1 MASERTAVP
10 VEEQERRIELRGV
23 RVRNLQNI
31 DVDFPLGK
39 LTVISGV
46 SGAGKSS
53 LAFDTLYAEG
63 QRRFIQ
69 CLSISARRALEQIEP
84 PLAERISDLPPAI
97 AIRQSQREASPRATV
112 ATVAEIHDDLRI
124 LYARLGQIRCPDCR
138 RLVTRD
144 SPASVAQ
151 TLGQCLADGTRMLVC
166 APWQSADEPDAAN
179 LAVLRESG
187 FIRAIVGGQ
196 TLDLNALPATLPTG
210 PWLVVVDRVAMGQTT
225 SARLLESLETAFSQ
239 GLGRAVVLAAPQ
251 GETADSN
258 QPVVTVNGRDW
269 NEHRFASD
277 LICGGCGRE
286 FLMPEPRLFNFNSPL
301 GACPA
306 CHGLGSVKAG
316 GVRQTCAECHGA
328 RLHSQSRAVEW
339 QGESL
344 PSLLRWTIGE
354 LQARLAALPVDSE
367 STANGALES
376 VRHHLLSRVNYLA
389 SVGLG
394 HLTLDRPIGTLSAG
408 ETRRVMMTAA
418 LGSQMVNALYVLDE
432 PFAGLHPQDAIG
444 LRAAILRLR
453 DAGNTVVIV
462 DHERDLVQQ
471 ADHLVVLGPTAG
483 RDGGKVVYQGAPHAE
498 EFAKTLP
505 SARQVSASAACLKLS
520 GVKHR
525 NLKNLTVAFPL
536 GVLCVVTGV
545 SGSGKS
551 SLVCQTLYPAL
562 AAELAGRGTGQASPA
577 KPATAKLSR
586 KRVTA
591 EMAAFPPE
599 QGAFEQLDGAEQLD
613 AVLLLDQQPLTRSP
627 RSNAATVLGVLNE
640 IRGSFA
646 QTAEAQVRNY
656 GAGHFSFNAASGGRC
671 PTCDGAGK
679 LEIDLQFLPDVQ
691 MSCPDC
697 HGTRF
702 RKEILEVKYRGLN
715 IAEVLNLTAREAF
728 PFFRG
733 QPRIQRRL
741 RVLKDVGLDYLP
753 LGQSLDSLSGGETQR
768 LKLALALTRHSR
780 ARTLL
785 ILDEPTVGLHA
796 TDVDQLLEVFR
807 MLVETGHSLVVI
819 DHNLAVLRAADHLL
833 ELGPGAGTLGG
844 EVVAQGGP
852 AAVAAAPQSVI
863 GKWLAAGQ

>member
-1 MASERTAVP
+1 MAAESAAVP
-10 VEEQERRIELRGV
+10 MEEPERRIELRGV

-69 CLSISARRALEQIEP
+69 CLSISARRALEQMEP
-84 PLAERISDLPPAI
+84 PLADRISDLPPAI
-97 AIRQSQREASPRATV
+97 AIRQTQREASPRATV
-112 ATVAEIHDDLRI
+112 ATMAEIHDDLRI

-138 RLVTRD
+138 LLVTRD
-144 SPASVAQ
+144 SPTSVAQ
-151 TLGQCLADGTRMLVC
+151 TLSRSVADGARLLVC
-166 APWQSADEPDAAN
+166 APWQSAGEPDAAS

-187 FIRAIVGGQ
+187 FIRAIAGGQ
-196 TLDLNALPATLPTG
+196 TLDLNTLPPTMPTG
-210 PWLVVVDRVAMGQTT
+210 PWLIVVDRVVMGQTT

-239 GLGRAVVLAAPQ
+239 GLGRAVVLAASQ
-251 GETADSN
+251 GETPAAD
-258 QPVVTVNGRDW
+258 QAVVNVDGRDW
-269 NEHRFASD
+269 VEHRFASD
-277 LICGGCGRE
+277 LVCPNCGRE
-286 FLMPEPRLFNFNSPL
+286 FLVPEPRLFNFNSPL
-301 GACPA
+301 GACPV
-306 CHGLGSVKAG
+306 CHGLGFVKVDG
-316 GVRQTCAECHGA
+316 GRQICEECHGA
-328 RLHSQSRAVEW
+328 RLQPQARAVEW

-354 LQARLAALPVDSE
+354 LQARLATMKLDSP
-367 STANGALES
+367 STATGPLES
-376 VRHHLLSRVNYLA
+376 VRQHLLSRVNYLA

-408 ETRRVMMTAA
+408 ETRRVLMTAA

-432 PFAGLHPQDAIG
+432 PSAGLHPRDAEG

-462 DHERDLVQQ
+462 DHERDLVEH
-471 ADHLVVLGPTAG
+471 ADHFLVLGPAAG
-483 RDGGKVVYQGAPHAE
+483 RDGGQVIYQGVPRAE
-498 EFAKTLP
+498 DFAKTP
-505 SARQVSASAACLKLS
+505 SPARQISASATCLKLS
-520 GVKHR
+520 GVTHR
-525 NLKNLTVAFPL
+525 NLRNLTVEFPL

-562 AAELAGRGTGQASPA
+562 ATELARRGAGQANTGKPARTTNAAEKAALTLEDGGFERLEGTG
-577 KPATAKLSR
+577 
-586 KRVTA
+586 
-591 EMAAFPPE
+591 
-599 QGAFEQLDGAEQLD
+599 QLD

-627 RSNAATVLGVLNE
+627 RSNAATLLGVFNE
-640 IRGSFA
+640 IRGLFA

-679 LEIDLQFLPDVQ
+679 LEIDLQFLPDVR

-733 QPRIQRRL
+733 LPRVQRRL

-753 LGQSLDSLSGGETQR
+753 LGQSLDSLSGGESQR

-796 TDVDQLLEVFR
+796 ADVDRLLEVFR
-807 MLVETGHSLVVI
+807 LLVETGHSLVVI
-819 DHNLAVLRAADHLL
+819 DHNLAVLRAADHLM
-833 ELGPGAGTLGG
+833 ELGPGAGSMGGKIVALGT
-844 EVVAQGGP
+844 P
-852 AAVAAAPQSVI
+852 AAVTTSPHSVI
-863 GKWLAAGQ
+863 GQWLAASQ